1 MTCHLCGGHMNKAI
15 TDLPFKISETS
26 IIIIKDLPV
35 LQCADCREYL
45 IEDSVM
51 EKVDKILDKA
61 DKTAELEIVSF
72 AA

>member
-1 MTCHLCGGHMNKAI
+1 MTCHLCRGQMKKVV

-35 LQCADCREYL
+35 LQCVDCREYL
-45 IEDSVM
+45 IEDLVM

-61 DKTAELEIVSF
+61 DKTAELEFVSF
-72 AA
+72 AD

>member
-1 MTCHLCGGHMNKAI
+1 MKCHLCGGQMNSTT

-26 IIIIKDLPV
+26 IVIIKGLPV
-35 LQCADCREYL
+35 LQCSDCQEYL

-51 EKVDKILDKA
+51 EQVDKILERA
-61 DKTAELEIVSF
+61 DKTAELEIVAF